1 MKVRVGDHYYAA
13 DSFSEKKKATNGKDP
28 CTEELK
34 QKAEAEKAIAGLE
47 KMLSKASRSTLVLLD
62 NQTPHTLRLGN
73 QHVESGSWPGSGQ
86 PPSRIRPN
94 ERVMFGSIS
103 KWVGDA
109 EAHVSYQIEGS
120 EADHISAA
128 QS

>member
-1 MKVRVGDHYYAA
+1 MRP
-13 DSFSEKKKATNGKDP
+13 T
-28 CTEELK
+28 
-34 QKAEAEKAIAGLE
+34 
-47 KMLSKASRSTLVLLD
+47 TLVLLD

-128 QS
+128 QVVLTNPLRGLTKRLRVQMSSGRTRWSS